1 TEANYGVSLLNNNK
15 YGYDATNQQ
24 LRLTLLRSPRWPD
37 PEADL
42 GKQEFTYAIYPHQ
55 GDWKTAK
62 TVHHAWQLNLPVTV
76 IFITN
81 SSRSNRLP
89 PVAQWLKFSDDN
101 LILMS
106 FKQSETS
113 ARSWVMRVYECQGE
127 NAVIDWQNQLQLTI
141 KESIDG
147 LERAI
152 DPMEQISPWQ
162 IATWLL
168 KN

>member
-1 TEANYGVSLLNNNK
+1 
-15 YGYDATNQQ
+15 
-24 LRLTLLRSPRWPD
+24 
-37 PEADL
+37 
-42 GKQEFTYAIYPHQ
+42 
-55 GDWKTAK
+55 
-62 TVHHAWQLNLPVTV
+62 
-76 IFITN
+76 
-81 SSRSNRLP
+81 
-89 PVAQWLKFSDDN
+89 VAQWLKFSADN

-106 FKQSETS
+106 LKHSETS
-113 ARSWVMRVYECQGE
+113 FRGWVMRVYECQGE

-152 DPMEQISPWQ
+152 DPVEQLFPWQ

>member
-1 TEANYGVSLLNNNK
+1 
-15 YGYDATNQQ
+15 
-24 LRLTLLRSPRWPD
+24 
-37 PEADL
+37 
-42 GKQEFTYAIYPHQ
+42 
-55 GDWKTAK
+55 
-62 TVHHAWQLNLPVTV
+62 
-76 IFITN
+76 
-81 SSRSNRLP
+81 
-89 PVAQWLKFSDDN
+89 VAQWLKFSADN

-113 ARSWVMRVYECQGE
+113 PQSWVMRVYECQGE
-127 NAVIDWQNQLQLTI
+127 NAVIDWQNQLQLTV